1 MSFCRNDFK
10 DYSLQSRLHFRI
22 HSAQGD
28 LKNLMSGKE
37 KNNTS
42 SIEEANDAIEDDQ
55 ECEFLDAE
63 EGEFKDPDF
72 SASNL
77 AFKTAITDEDARKII
92 EGKQLK

>member
-1 MSFCRNDFK
+1 MLFCRNDFK

>member
-1 MSFCRNDFK
+1 MLFCRNDFK

-37 KNNTS
+37 KNNSS

-63 EGEFKDPDF
+63 EGELKDPDF

>member
-1 MSFCRNDFK
+1 
-10 DYSLQSRLHFRI
+10 
-22 HSAQGD
+22 
-28 LKNLMSGKE
+28 MSGKE
-37 KNNTS
+37 KNDSS